1 LAETALAGFLQV
13 SMFALFMGLCW
24 PPVAA
29 TQFTTYMALLNVSY
43 TLGANLADDFEKN
56 FTMSG
61 AHVVLGCLQITL
73 IAIVLAI
80 DPSETR
86 RKLGDAQTAP
96 SAERPSGEPNGGP
109 NP

>member
-1 LAETALAGFLQV
+1 
-13 SMFALFMGLCW
+13 
-24 PPVAA
+24 
-29 TQFTTYMALLNVSY
+29 
-43 TLGANLADDFEKN
+43 
-56 FTMSG
+56 
-61 AHVVLGCLQITL
+61 VVLGCLQIAL